1 MKHKLTDFE
10 ILLSTIAK
18 KFMLNPNKFTEF
30 AMKDQSRYGI
40 IVEENGTVTTST
52 LFSDKLV
59 NEYKL
64 QRGILQPEDVE
75 GLSFLGWSSSIDPW
89 MGTVEWT
96 NPKTTTVIYAT
107 PNWENEDNQTPFAV
121 MKDDGDTY
129 NVLTLTSFDK
139 DTIDVQKRIYLETLK
154 VVIQSL

>member
-1 MKHKLTDFE
+1 MKHKLTD
-10 ILLSTIAK
+10 IAK
-18 KFMLNPNKFTEF
+18 NFLFNSDKFIDF
-30 AMKDQSRYGI
+30 ALANTSVYGI
-40 IVEENGTVTTST
+40 IDKNGTVTTST

-59 NEYKL
+59 KDYQN

-75 GLSFLGWSSSIDPW
+75 GLSYHGWRSSIDPW
-89 MGTVEWT
+89 MDTVEWT

-129 NVLTLTSFDK
+129 DVLTLTSFDK

-154 VVIQSL
+154 VVIESL